1 MSTTGQAPLQAFARG
16 RAPRRPLAVPVRV
29 TVLRPDT
36 AHSVTGRAL
45 NLGEGGIAISLAL
58 ADEVRVSDPVAI
70 EFLLPDLGLGLQA
83 RAVVRY
89 RAASHSGL
97 QFRDLTRYQQA
108 VIREWMGQRQSELDQ
123 NTGLPAKKQEPR
135 RSRYDSLV
143 TAVRPRRLVWL
154 AIAVLALTGL
164 IAWWHWQRAWKE
176 LEDKTHQPTAQ
187 GARVSFLLALLI
199 RFAAGPLLRRN

>member
-70 EFLLPDLGLGLQA
+70 EFLLPDLGLGL
-83 RAVVRY
+83 
-89 RAASHSGL
+89 
-97 QFRDLTRYQQA
+97 
-108 VIREWMGQRQSELDQ
+108 
-123 NTGLPAKKQEPR
+123 
-135 RSRYDSLV
+135 
-143 TAVRPRRLVWL
+143 
-154 AIAVLALTGL
+154 
-164 IAWWHWQRAWKE
+164 
-176 LEDKTHQPTAQ
+176 
-187 GARVSFLLALLI
+187 
-199 RFAAGPLLRRN
+199 

>member
-16 RAPRRPLAVPVRV
+16 RAPRRPLAVPVMV

-36 AHSVTGRAL
+36 AHSVTRRAL
-45 NLGEGGIAISLAL
+45 NLGEGGIAISFAL
-58 ADEVRVSDPVAI
+58 PDEVRVSDAVAVG
-70 EFLLPDLGLGLQA
+70 FLLPDLGLGLQA

-89 RAASHSGL
+89 RTASHSGL

-108 VIREWMGQRQSELDQ
+108 AIREWMGQRQSEPDQ

-135 RSRYDSLV
+135 RSRYYSLETV
-143 TAVRPRRLVWL
+143 VRFRRLVWL
-154 AIAVLALTGL
+154 ATAVLALLGL

-187 GARVSFLLALLI
+187 VARVPISSQ
-199 RFAAGPLLRRN
+199 RRL